1 MLSPHWVY
9 PTQRRRRLTWFIK
22 DNIIFNR
29 YKKCSKEQKEGELDG
44 AAPQQKH
51 SEWRLKDIG
60 QAVKEHRVMEI
71 EYERL
76 KESRL
81 VKRRFQS
88 VGIIFQ
94 GCYFSSLFLS
104 HLSQTMYRISASS
117 YFDQSSLWP
126 QRSQNFWYSLSSV
139 ILHLGQSAYERK
151 VGKT

>member
-1 MLSPHWVY
+1 MPSPHWIY
-9 PTQRRRRLTWFIK
+9 PTQRRQRLTWFIK

-29 YKKCSKEQKEGELDG
+29 YEKCSKEQTEGKLDG

-51 SEWRLKDIG
+51 SECRLKDIG
-60 QAVKEHRVMEI
+60 QTVKEHRVMEI
-71 EYERL
+71 EYQRI

-81 VKRRFQS
+81 VKRRFQLG
-88 VGIIFQ
+88 GIIFL
-94 GCYFSSLFLS
+94 GYYFSSWFLS
-104 HLSQTMYRISASS
+104 RPSQPIYRITASS